1 MAPSATVPGRVEA
14 RGVKGAARAR
24 VARGGCRGEKVWEE
38 RGAGER
44 GISNS
49 TLPLPSLEKVSLRWR
64 GDGRAC
70 SGEIVQPRVNMT
82 GAKAISI
89 KPLP

>member
-1 MAPSATVPGRVEA
+1 MAPSATIPGRVEA

-38 RGAGER
+38 GGAGEC

-49 TLPLPSLEKVSLRWR
+49 ALSFPL
-64 GDGRAC
+64 
-70 SGEIVQPRVNMT
+70 
-82 GAKAISI
+82 
-89 KPLP
+89 